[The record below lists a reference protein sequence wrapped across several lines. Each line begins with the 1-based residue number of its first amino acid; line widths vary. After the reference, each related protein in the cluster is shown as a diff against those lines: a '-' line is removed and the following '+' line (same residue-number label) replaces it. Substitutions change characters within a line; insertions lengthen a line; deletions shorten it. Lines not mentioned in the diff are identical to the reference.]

1 MTQVRS
7 WKRHILKIHYSKIS
21 QEYTEYNDSTV
32 ATNTCHSIYEEAD
45 IDSNGHTATDEN
57 IIFNHQDYATTNSSD
72 PVPAYTNDLSHG
84 NIQMLSK
91 SEERLRLNILR
102 LLINLKNNNATK
114 TCIGICSRDPINLLN
129 EYKDLDYVFNKK
141 KQKQTLRIHQA
152 QYIPFKE
159 SFINLLKKSE
169 VYESLDCRSRSKTM
183 TDLSTGSFCEQHNL
197 FKIPDSLKIILF
209 YDDLGIN
216 NPLGSRAKSVGMF
229 YWTLANLPS
238 KQALTLCM
246 CYLKASIF
254 YVYRDNLGFLIL
266 IEGICQRELKLLFKN
281 IHQQKFSNLL
291 SLASMIRNFQ
301 YGSKESSPSNT
312 FNLSSEDKEVKFRA
326 SASEMLALFKYIPI
340 IFYQARLIELL
351 STSLCW
357 LSFLLLREIVSI
369 SFASEIDMMTSEKL
383 EKLVTHYLLTFD
395 NAYGYAQRIPKHHLL
410 VRSGA
415 QMSRFGPLRFTS
427 CMVFEKKH
435 TFFKRI
441 KYRNFRNIAY
451 TLADRHQHYIAS
463 LMYTCYNANTSS
475 FLYSGHQ
482 IKKIKELDSTAAK
495 QHHLLDP
502 YKNLYETNQVTL
514 LGITYTIG
522 DGVLINDCV
531 FPSNPVFGKILTIIV
546 QDEIILFRLQLMQ
559 VIMFKQQLC
568 LYELRLLDSSVTKN
582 IYELKH
588 KQHREIKVKKEN
600 TNDVEDMDTGID
612 EEEDSLTIENIIFAD
627 SGHKKCIVCRSDVHD
642 GLIVMPKPARLD
654 LLVLKRMYAPHG
666 VRSCTEHLWNSRL
679 LPDTEVNI
687 DNRQTPISKLE
698 PSVLLQLINDL
709 LGLLQEASST
719 TRLDFMDPCLT
730 DEDYLAWTGWNKQ
743 QFEDMFTLISPDIR
757 TSFNRDAKNTLAMFW
772 IKLKTNLSFRQI
784 GSLFN
789 IPGDGEHRRKV
800 AARSFDS
807 VRQVL

>member
-129 EYKDLDYVFNKK
+129 EYKDLDTNIYFENIKKAIETSTSREKFISSHIDVIQPKSITLGQSYVFNKK

-369 SFASEIDMMTSEKL
+369 SFASEIDMMTIEKL

-410 VRSGA
+410 VHFGA

-427 CMVFEKKH
+427 CM
-435 TFFKRI
+435 
-441 KYRNFRNIAY
+441 
-451 TLADRHQHYIAS
+451 
-463 LMYTCYNANTSS
+463 
-475 FLYSGHQ
+475 
-482 IKKIKELDSTAAK
+482 
-495 QHHLLDP
+495 
-502 YKNLYETNQVTL
+502 
-514 LGITYTIG
+514 
-522 DGVLINDCV
+522 
-531 FPSNPVFGKILTIIV
+531 
-546 QDEIILFRLQLMQ
+546 
-559 VIMFKQQLC
+559 
-568 LYELRLLDSSVTKN
+568 
-582 IYELKH
+582 
-588 KQHREIKVKKEN
+588 
-600 TNDVEDMDTGID
+600 
-612 EEEDSLTIENIIFAD
+612 
-627 SGHKKCIVCRSDVHD
+627 
-642 GLIVMPKPARLD
+642 
-654 LLVLKRMYAPHG
+654 
-666 VRSCTEHLWNSRL
+666 
-679 LPDTEVNI
+679 
-687 DNRQTPISKLE
+687 
-698 PSVLLQLINDL
+698 
-709 LGLLQEASST
+709 
-719 TRLDFMDPCLT
+719 
-730 DEDYLAWTGWNKQ
+730 
-743 QFEDMFTLISPDIR
+743 
-757 TSFNRDAKNTLAMFW
+757 
-772 IKLKTNLSFRQI
+772 
-784 GSLFN
+784 
-789 IPGDGEHRRKV
+789 
-800 AARSFDS
+800 
-807 VRQVL
+807 